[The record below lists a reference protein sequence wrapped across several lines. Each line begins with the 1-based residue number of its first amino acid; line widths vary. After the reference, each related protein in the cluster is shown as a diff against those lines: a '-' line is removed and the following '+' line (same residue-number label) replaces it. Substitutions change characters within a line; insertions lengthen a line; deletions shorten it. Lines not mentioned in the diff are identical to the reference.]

1 MKNLILHEARRISLP
16 VPADTAS
23 GAPVKVGSIIGVT
36 ATAEGEGGNAP
47 GTATVWRE
55 GSYEL
60 QVTGAIASVGLPV
73 YITSANVLTATA
85 TDNTL
90 FGYSHGTKG
99 TGTGPLPVILAQV

>member
-36 ATAEGEGGNAP
+36 ATAEGEGGNAE
-47 GTATVWRE
+47 GYATVWRE

-60 QVTGAIASVGLPV
+60 PVTGAIASVGLPV